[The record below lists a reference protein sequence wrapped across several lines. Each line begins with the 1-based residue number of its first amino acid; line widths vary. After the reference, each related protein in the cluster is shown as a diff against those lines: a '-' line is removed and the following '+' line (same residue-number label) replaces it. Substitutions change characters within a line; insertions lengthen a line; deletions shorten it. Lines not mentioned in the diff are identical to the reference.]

1 MNRIKGIIYAVSSA
15 VAFGTIPFFA
25 VNAYEGGLN
34 SITTAFLRFFIATII
49 IYCILLYRKTPMKV
63 SKKLFGRLSFL
74 SIAGYAA
81 TCITLFMSY
90 SYIPVGLAT
99 SLHFTYPAIVA
110 VLSVLILKEKL
121 RLTKIF
127 SLVLS
132 IAGVYILAGSGEAAA
147 GLKGV
152 ISALASG
159 VFYSLYTI
167 ELARPEVKAM
177 EGLLLTF
184 YVSIFSSVSIFLFGA
199 LTGKLVFI
207 LEPRVIMAVIGL
219 ALVCTV
225 FAILAYYK
233 AVQNIGPSDTA
244 ILSTFEPVTG
254 VMLGIAA
261 FGEKLSLTT
270 AAGSILIIIS
280 VFIFSYSRNSTVKDI
295 KAVDMS
301 EN

>member
-1 MNRIKGIIYAVSSA
+1 MNRIKGVIYAISSA

-25 VNAYEGGLN
+25 VNAYKGGLN

-49 IYCILLYRKTPMKV
+49 IYCILWYRKTPIKV
-63 SKKLFGRLSFL
+63 SKRVFGRLSFL

-99 SLHFTYPAIVA
+99 SLHFTYPATVA
-110 VLSVLILKEKL
+110 VLSVFILKERLK
-121 RLTKIF
+121 LTKVF

-147 GLKGV
+147 GVKGV
-152 ISALASG
+152 VAALASG

-167 ELARPEVKAM
+167 ELARPEIKSM

-184 YVSIFSSVSIFLFGA
+184 YVSMFSSISIFLFGA
-199 LTGKLVFI
+199 ITGKLVFVPE
-207 LEPRVIMAVIGL
+207 LRALMAVIGL

-254 VMLGIAA
+254 VVLGIVV
-261 FGEKLSLTT
+261 FGERLSLTT
-270 AAGSILIIIS
+270 AAGSLLIIIS
-280 VFIFSYSRNSTVKDI
+280 VLFFSYSHNSVMKRN
-295 KAVDMS
+295 KAADMS
-301 EN
+301 GN

>member
-25 VNAYEGGLN
+25 VNAYEGGIN
-34 SITTAFLRFFIATII
+34 SITTAFLRFFIASVI
-49 IYCILLYRKTPMKV
+49 IYCILRYRKTPMKV
-63 SKKLFGRLSFL
+63 GKKLFGRLSFL

-99 SLHFTYPAIVA
+99 SLHFTYPAIVT
-110 VLSVLILKEKL
+110 VLSVFILKEKMH
-121 RLTKIF
+121 LTKAV

-159 VFYSLYTI
+159 MFYSLYTI
-167 ELARPEVKAM
+167 ELARTEVKAM

-184 YVSIFSSVSIFLFGA
+184 YVSVFSSAAILLFGA
-199 LTGKLVFI
+199 ATGSLVFI
-207 LEPRVIMAVIGL
+207 LKPQVIMAAMGL

-225 FAILAYYK
+225 YAILAYYK
-233 AVQNIGPSDTA
+233 AVQIIGPSDTA

-254 VMLGIAA
+254 VLLGIAA
-261 FGEKLSLTT
+261 FGEKLSVTV
-270 AAGSILIIIS
+270 AAGSLLIIIS
-280 VFIFSYSRNSTVKDI
+280 VLIFSYSSNVRVSED
-295 KAVDMS
+295 KASDAS